1 MPENNEQ
8 NEQIAQVHRLV
19 TDKDLDQMLGAWKS
33 PNASADLLNRIT
45 SSAEETPQRSSMS
58 PVVMPL
64 MQAAAVLVIALGLG
78 IWAGLDAQSG
88 ASVNTASSISDQIA
102 SGDMPL

>member
-1 MPENNEQ
+1 MPEN
-8 NEQIAQVHRLV
+8 NEQIAQVHRLI
-19 TDKDLDQMLGAWKS
+19 TDKDLDRMLGTWKA
-33 PNASADLLNRIT
+33 PEASADLLNRIT
-45 SSAEETPQRSSMS
+45 SSAEETPQRSGMS

-64 MQAAAVLVIALGLG
+64 MQAAAVLVLALGLG

-88 ASVNTASSISDQIA
+88 ASVNTASSISDEIA